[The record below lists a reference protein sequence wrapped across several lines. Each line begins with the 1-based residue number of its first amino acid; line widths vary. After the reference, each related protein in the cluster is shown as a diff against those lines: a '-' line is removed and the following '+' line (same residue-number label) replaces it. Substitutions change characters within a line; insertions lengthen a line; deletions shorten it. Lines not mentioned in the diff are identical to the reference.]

1 MMQKELGATGV
12 FLPEI
17 GIGTAGYQAGP
28 EPLRMGLEDGALF
41 IDTAESY
48 GTETIVREAIR
59 GIRNRVFLATKVSPE
74 NFRRNDL
81 QRSVDASLL
90 HLGVDVIDLLQLHE
104 PNPAIP
110 IEETLGALSDMVD
123 AGKVRF
129 MGVSNFSIA
138 QLQEAQKVSS
148 RHSIVSNQ
156 VRYNIIDR
164 TIEKKLLRY
173 CQANRITV
181 IAYSPLARG
190 LGRVRDCDPRNTI
203 ESLARATGKTA
214 AQIILNW
221 CLCRDGVVVI
231 PKASSSEHIIENCG
245 ASDWR
250 LSEAQVTFL
259 DTSIQYRQRSG
270 LDVVLRKY
278 TPRAVQE
285 IGLRALKYL
294 PKSLR
299 RRLT

>member
-1 MMQKELGATGV
+1 MMQKELGSTGL

-17 GIGTAGYQAGP
+17 GIGTAEYHSGP
-28 EPLRMGLEDGALF
+28 LPLRSGLELGALF

-48 GTETIVREAIR
+48 GTETVVREAIR
-59 GIRNRVFLATKVSPE
+59 GIRDRVFLATKVSPQ
-74 NFRRNDL
+74 NFRPKDL
-81 QRSVDASLL
+81 RRSVDASLL
-90 HLGVDVIDLLQLHE
+90 HLGVDVIDLLQLHQ
-104 PNPAIP
+104 PNPTVP
-110 IEETLGALSDMVD
+110 IEETIGALSDMVD
-123 AGKVRF
+123 AGKVKS
-129 MGVSNFSIA
+129 MGVSNFSVA
-138 QLQEAQKVSS
+138 QLEAAQKASG

-164 TIEKKLLRY
+164 TIEKDLLKY
-173 CQANRITV
+173 CQANHITV

-190 LGRVRDCDPRNTI
+190 LGRVRDCDPKNSI
-203 ESLARATGKTA
+203 EKVVQATGKSA

-221 CLCRDGVVVI
+221 CLCQERVVVI
-231 PKASSSEHIIENCG
+231 PKASSPEHILENCG

-250 LSEAQVTFL
+250 LSEEQLALL

-270 LDVVLRKY
+270 FDSMLRKY
-278 TPRAVQE
+278 TPGAVRE

-294 PKSLR
+294 PKGLR